1 MEFTHLDAQGR
12 PKMVDVTPKEES
24 RRLAVAKGTIQMK
37 PSTLERIIQ
46 GNLKKG
52 DVLSVAQTAGIMAV
66 KKTWEAIPMCHNIPI
81 TGVEMELEP
90 DEETSAIHITVT
102 AVTYG
107 KTGIEMEALHGV
119 AVAALTI
126 YDMCKA
132 IDRSMKIME
141 IRLVEKSG
149 GQSGEFRGEEY

>member
-1 MEFTHLDAQGR
+1 
-12 PKMVDVTPKEES
+12 
-24 RRLAVAKGTIQMK
+24 
-37 PSTLERIIQ
+37 
-46 GNLKKG
+46 
-52 DVLSVAQTAGIMAV
+52 MAV

-81 TGVEMELEP
+81 SGVEMDMIP
-90 DEETSAIHITVT
+90 DTESSAIHISVK

-132 IDRSMKIME
+132 IDRGMRITDV
-141 IRLVEKSG
+141 RLVEKTG
-149 GQSGEFRGEEY
+149 GKSGEFKGE

>member
-1 MEFTHLDAQGR
+1 MKDLTHMDSQGR
-12 PKMVDVTPKEES
+12 PKMVDVTQKKDTQ
-24 RRLAVAKGTIQMK
+24 RTAVAKGTVYMQ
-37 PSTLERIIQ
+37 PETLERILK
-46 GNLKKG
+46 GTLKKG

-81 TGVEMELEP
+81 SGVEMDMIP
-90 DEETSAIHITVT
+90 DTESSAIHISVK

-132 IDRSMKIME
+132 IDRGMRITDV
-141 IRLVEKSG
+141 RLVEKTG
-149 GQSGEFRGEEY
+149 GKSGEFKGE

>member
-1 MEFTHLDAQGR
+1 MKELTHMDSRGR
-12 PKMVDVTPKEES
+12 PKMVDVTPKGDTHRS
-24 RRLAVAKGTIQMK
+24 AVAKGTIYMQ
-37 PSTLERIIQ
+37 PETLERIIQ
-46 GNLKKG
+46 GGMKKG

-66 KKTWEAIPMCHNIPI
+66 KKTWETIPMCHNIPI
-81 TGVEMELEP
+81 TGVVMELLP
-90 DEETSAIHITVT
+90 DAEASAIYISVKAT
-102 AVTYG
+102 TYG

-132 IDRSMKIME
+132 IDRGMRITD

-149 GQSGEFRGEEY
+149 GKSGVYRGE

>member
-1 MEFTHLDAQGR
+1 MKDLTHMDSQGR
-12 PKMVDVTPKEES
+12 PKMVDVTQKKDTQ
-24 RRLAVAKGTIQMK
+24 RTAVAKGTVYMQ
-37 PSTLERIIQ
+37 PETLERILQ
-46 GNLKKG
+46 GTLKKG

-66 KKTWEAIPMCHNIPI
+66 KKTWDAIPMCHNIPI
-81 TGVEMELEP
+81 SGVEMDMIP
-90 DEETSAIHITVT
+90 DTESSAIHISVK

-132 IDRSMKIME
+132 IDRGMRITDV
-141 IRLVEKSG
+141 RLVEKTG
-149 GQSGEFRGEEY
+149 GKSGEFKGE

>member
-1 MEFTHLDAQGR
+1 MKDLTHMDSQGR
-12 PKMVDVTPKEES
+12 PKMVDVTQKKDTQ
-24 RRLAVAKGTIQMK
+24 RTAVAKGTVYMQ
-37 PSTLERIIQ
+37 PETLERILQ
-46 GNLKKG
+46 GTLKKG

-81 TGVEMELEP
+81 SGVEMDMIP
-90 DEETSAIHITVT
+90 DTESSAIHISVK

-132 IDRSMKIME
+132 IDRGMRITDV
-141 IRLVEKSG
+141 RLVEKTG
-149 GQSGEFRGEEY
+149 GKSGEFKGE

>member
-1 MEFTHLDAQGR
+1 MKDLTHMDSQGR
-12 PKMVDVTPKEES
+12 PKMVDVTQKKDTQ
-24 RRLAVAKGTIQMK
+24 RTAVAKGTVYMQ
-37 PSTLERIIQ
+37 PETLERILQ
-46 GNLKKG
+46 GTLKKG

-66 KKTWEAIPMCHNIPI
+66 KKTWDVIPMCHNIPI
-81 TGVEMELEP
+81 SGVEMDMIP
-90 DEETSAIHITVT
+90 DTESSAIHISVK

-132 IDRSMKIME
+132 IDRGMRITDV
-141 IRLVEKSG
+141 RLVEKTG
-149 GQSGEFRGEEY
+149 GKSGEFKGE

>member
-1 MEFTHLDAQGR
+1 MKDLTHMDSQGR
-12 PKMVDVTPKEES
+12 PKMVDVTQKKDTQ
-24 RRLAVAKGTIQMK
+24 RTAVAKGTVYMQ
-37 PSTLERIIQ
+37 PETLERILH
-46 GNLKKG
+46 GTLKKG

-81 TGVEMELEP
+81 SGVEMDMIP
-90 DEETSAIHITVT
+90 DTESSAIHISVK

-132 IDRSMKIME
+132 IDRGMRITDV
-141 IRLVEKSG
+141 RLVEKTG
-149 GQSGEFRGEEY
+149 GKSGEFKGE

>member
-1 MEFTHLDAQGR
+1 MKDLTHMDSQGR
-12 PKMVDVTPKEES
+12 PKMVDVTQKKDTQ
-24 RRLAVAKGTIQMK
+24 RTAVAKGTVFMQ
-37 PSTLERIIQ
+37 PETLERILQ
-46 GNLKKG
+46 GTLKKG

-66 KKTWEAIPMCHNIPI
+66 KKTWDAIPMCHNIPI
-81 TGVEMELEP
+81 SGVEMDMIP
-90 DEETSAIHITVT
+90 DTESSAIHISVK

-132 IDRSMKIME
+132 IDRGMRITDV
-141 IRLVEKSG
+141 RLVEKTG
-149 GQSGEFRGEEY
+149 GKSGEFKGE

>member
-1 MEFTHLDAQGR
+1 MKDLTHMDSQGR
-12 PKMVDVTPKEES
+12 PKMVDVIQKKDTQ
-24 RRLAVAKGTIQMK
+24 RTAVAKGTVYMQ
-37 PSTLERIIQ
+37 PETLERILK
-46 GNLKKG
+46 GTLKKG

-81 TGVEMELEP
+81 SGVEMDMIP
-90 DEETSAIHITVT
+90 DTESSAIHISVK

-132 IDRSMKIME
+132 IDRGMRITDV
-141 IRLVEKSG
+141 RLVEKTG
-149 GQSGEFRGEEY
+149 GKSGEFKGE